1 MKGGM
6 SGGGG
11 QQAPAPNPISSW
23 FGGARNAISQAIANA
38 MKARTAQT
46 TSGGAPMQGP
56 PGEIRGPVAN
66 SGYPMPT
73 RGAAPQPQQPVLR
86 DDYGRVIP
94 AESPIAK
101 ALMRRSN
108 PYGQ

>member
-38 MKARTAQT
+38 FKARTAQAA
-46 TSGGAPMQGP
+46 SGEQPMQGP

-66 SGYPMPT
+66 GGYPTPS
-73 RGAAPQPQQPVLR
+73 RGAPQQQQVFR

-94 AESPIAK
+94 AGSPVAQ